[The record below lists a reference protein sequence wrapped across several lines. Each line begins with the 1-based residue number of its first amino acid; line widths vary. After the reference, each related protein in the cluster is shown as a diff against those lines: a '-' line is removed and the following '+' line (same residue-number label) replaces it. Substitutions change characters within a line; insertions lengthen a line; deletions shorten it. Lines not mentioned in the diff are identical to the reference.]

1 MSYGLVDLIGNIGV
15 VVLMIAYL
23 MLQLNKLRSDG
34 LAYSLLNA
42 IGASLIVISL
52 FVNFNLSAF
61 IMEVFWVLISLVGIY
76 RYFRLKSLS
85 SQTLDG

>member
-1 MSYGLVDLIGNIGV
+1 MNYGLLDLVGNIGV

-23 MLQLNKLRSDG
+23 MLQLNRLSSSG

-42 IGASLIVISL
+42 IGASLIVVSL
-52 FVNFNLSAF
+52 LVNFNLSAF
-61 IMEVFWVLISLVGIY
+61 VMEVFWVLISLVGIY
-76 RYFRLKSLS
+76 RYFRFKTLR